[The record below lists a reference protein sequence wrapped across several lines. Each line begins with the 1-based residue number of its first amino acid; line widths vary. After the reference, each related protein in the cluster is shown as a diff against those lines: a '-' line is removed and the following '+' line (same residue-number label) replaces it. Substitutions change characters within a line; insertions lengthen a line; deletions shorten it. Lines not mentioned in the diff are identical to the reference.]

1 MKNFLALFALLIV
14 FTSCKQENKAN
25 AETETVTTPEEDV
38 VMLKGEFIYLNDAAV
53 LNCGNKIYGV
63 TIDDKMLELAEQ
75 VAAKK
80 NDVND
85 MIPVIINGVVHPNPA
100 LSPTNEVWPEVVTIK
115 KIVKV
120 FAPTGDSAIKVESG
134 K

>member
-1 MKNFLALFALLIV
+1 M

-25 AETETVTTPEEDV
+25 AETETVITPEEDV

>member
-14 FTSCKQENKAN
+14 FTSCKQETKVN
-25 AETETVTTPEEDV
+25 AETETVTAPEEDV

-63 TIDDKMLELAEQ
+63 TIDEKMHELAEQ

-80 NDVND
+80 NDDYD
-85 MIPVIINGVVHPNPA
+85 MVPVIINAVVHPNPDI
-100 LSPTNEVWPEVVTIK
+100 SPTKEGWPEVITIK

>member
-25 AETETVTTPEEDV
+25 AETETVITPEEDV

>member
-1 MKNFLALFALLIV
+1 MKKFLALFALLVV

-25 AETETVTTPEEDV
+25 ADSETVTTLEEDV

-75 VAAKK
+75 VAEKK

-85 MIPVIINGVVHPNPA
+85 MIPVIISGVVSPNPA
-100 LSPTNEVWPEVVTIK
+100 LSPSNEVWPEVVTIK

-120 FAPTGDSAIKVESG
+120 FAPTGESAIKVESG

>member
-1 MKNFLALFALLIV
+1 MKKFLALFALLVV

-25 AETETVTTPEEDV
+25 ADSETVTTPEEDV

-75 VAAKK
+75 VAEKK

-85 MIPVIINGVVHPNPA
+85 MIPVIISGVVSPNPA
-100 LSPTNEVWPEVVTIK
+100 LSPSNEVWAEVVTIK

-120 FAPTGDSAIKVESG
+120 FAPTGESAIKVESG

>member
-1 MKNFLALFALLIV
+1 MKKFLALFALLIV

-25 AETETVTTPEEDV
+25 AETETVITPEEDV

>member
-1 MKNFLALFALLIV
+1 MKKFLALFALLIV